1 MAFKGQP
8 TLEVKQQEHEAFPS
22 LGRWFFTR
30 HGGINSPKNRLTNNI
45 SEITEIGMKLTPIME
60 KFILHWGEM
69 GWRWGI
75 NRSVAQVHA
84 LLMLSPK
91 PLAADEICASLNVA
105 RSNVSNSI
113 KELQS
118 WGLVRVVHVFGD
130 RREHFE
136 TLKDVWEMFL
146 IILRERK
153 KREIEP
159 TLQTLRE
166 CAAEAE
172 KAMEGT
178 DYTQQRLSE
187 LIEFMELS
195 SSWADKAQALSP
207 TAAKRLCQL
216 GDKVFRLVG

>member
-1 MAFKGQP
+1 
-8 TLEVKQQEHEAFPS
+8 
-22 LGRWFFTR
+22 
-30 HGGINSPKNRLTNNI
+30 
-45 SEITEIGMKLTPIME
+45 MKLTPVME

-84 LLMLSPK
+84 LLMLAPK
-91 PLAADEICASLNVA
+91 PLPADEICESLNVA

-113 KELQS
+113 KELQG

-136 TLKDVWEMFL
+136 TLRDVWEMFL

-153 KREIEP
+153 KREIDP

-166 CAAEAE
+166 CAAESV
-172 KAMEGT
+172 KAKDGG
-178 DYTQQRLSE
+178 DYTTQRLNE

-195 SSWADKAQALSP
+195 SSWAEKAHGLSP
-207 TAAKRLCQL
+207 TAAKRLCSL

>member
-1 MAFKGQP
+1 MLAY
-8 TLEVKQQEHEAFPS
+8 
-22 LGRWFFTR
+22 R
-30 HGGINSPKNRLTNNI
+30 I
-45 SEITEIGMKLTPIME
+45 SVITEICMKLTPTME

-69 GWRWGI
+69 GCRWGI

-84 LLMLSPK
+84 LLMMSTK
-91 PLAADEICASLNVA
+91 PLPAEEICDSLGVA

-118 WGLVRVVHVFGD
+118 WGIVRVVHVFGD

-136 TLKDVWEMFL
+136 SLKDVWEMFL

-166 CAAEAE
+166 CASDAAKDKTESAHTVE
-172 KAMEGT
+172 
-178 DYTQQRLSE
+178 RLNE

-195 SSWADKAQALSP
+195 SGWADRAQAMSP
-207 TAAKRLCQL
+207 SGAKRLCLL

>member
-1 MAFKGQP
+1 
-8 TLEVKQQEHEAFPS
+8 
-22 LGRWFFTR
+22 
-30 HGGINSPKNRLTNNI
+30 
-45 SEITEIGMKLTPIME
+45 MKLTPVME

-75 NRSVAQVHA
+75 NRAVAQVHA
-84 LLMLSPK
+84 LLMLTPK
-91 PLAADEICASLNVA
+91 PVAADEICETLGVA
-105 RSNVSNSI
+105 RSNVSNSL
-113 KELQS
+113 KELQG

-136 TLKDVWEMFL
+136 TLRDVWEMFL

-153 KREIEP
+153 KREIDP

-166 CAAEAE
+166 CAADAT
-172 KAMEGT
+172 KGKDAS
-178 DYTQQRLSE
+178 DYTAERLNE

-195 SSWADKAQALSP
+195 GNWADRAQALSP
-207 TAAKRLCQL
+207 AAAKRLCAL

>member
-1 MAFKGQP
+1 
-8 TLEVKQQEHEAFPS
+8 
-22 LGRWFFTR
+22 
-30 HGGINSPKNRLTNNI
+30 
-45 SEITEIGMKLTPIME
+45 MKLTPVME

-84 LLMLSPK
+84 LLMLAPK
-91 PLAADEICASLNVA
+91 PLPADEICESLEVA

-113 KELQS
+113 KELQG

-136 TLKDVWEMFL
+136 TLRDVWEMFL

-153 KREIEP
+153 KREIDP
-159 TLQTLRE
+159 TLHALRE
-166 CAAEAE
+166 CATEAAKSKDADHTIE
-172 KAMEGT
+172 
-178 DYTQQRLSE
+178 RLAQ

-195 SSWADKAQALSP
+195 SNWADKAQALSP
-207 TAAKRLCQL
+207 TSAKRLCQL